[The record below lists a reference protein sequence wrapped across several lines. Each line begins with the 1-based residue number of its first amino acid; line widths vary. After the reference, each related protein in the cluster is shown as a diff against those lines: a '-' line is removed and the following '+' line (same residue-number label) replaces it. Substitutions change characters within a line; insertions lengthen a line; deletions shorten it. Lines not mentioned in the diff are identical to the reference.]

1 MAKKMENKVK
11 LRKEWGE
18 NTNISIAAKLRPDPL
33 GDELHTKKYLFTS
46 RKFVVT
52 ILLFYLI

>member
-18 NTNISIAAKLRPDPL
+18 NTKGKGFPGAGAVKT
-33 GDELHTKKYLFTS
+33 GK
-46 RKFVVT
+46 
-52 ILLFYLI
+52 